1 MTSTNL
7 IVSAEAAIAPSDHPD
22 IRVLRRV
29 IPIEAF
35 PLAPRGDGPI
45 RRIGI
50 LDTETTGTDP
60 LVDEIIDLAIVMLE
74 VNATGEIV
82 GIASQGEALRDPRM
96 PIPPAITRLTGISDA
111 DVAGKTIDLD
121 RLEQR
126 LRSAD
131 VLIAHNA
138 RFDIAFVEAL
148 LPGIAGAAWACSAN
162 DVDWSDLAFDGAKL
176 GHLLMQ
182 AGWFNTAHRAMADV
196 VSLIHLLAHRLPGG
210 HTVLGTLLDRAAQP
224 TIRIEA
230 TGAPFDRR
238 GVLKAH
244 GYRWDAH
251 ARVWWNEIAEDDLDD
266 KTAWLS
272 LEVTPWGPSP
282 RTQRLTWHQRHR

>member
-7 IVSAEAAIAPSDHPD
+7 NISAEATRAPSDHPD

-29 IPIEAF
+29 MPIGAL

-45 RRIGI
+45 RRICVV
-50 LDTETTGTDP
+50 DTETTGTDP
-60 LVDEIIDLAIVMLE
+60 LVDEIVDLAIVMLE
-74 VNATGEIV
+74 VDAIGEIV
-82 GIASQGEALRDPRM
+82 GIASQGEALRDPGM
-96 PIPPAITRLTGISDA
+96 PIPPHITRLTGIGDA

-121 RLEQR
+121 RLERR

-162 DVDWSDLAFDGAKL
+162 DVDWTEAGFDGAKL

-224 TIRIEA
+224 TVRIEA

-238 GVLKAH
+238 GVLKAR
-244 GYRWDAH
+244 GYRWDA
-251 ARVWWNEIAEDDLDD
+251 RGKVWWIEVAEDDLDEE
-266 KTAWLS
+266 TAWLRR
-272 LEVTPWGPSP
+272 EVTPWGPSP
-282 RTQRLTWHQRHR
+282 RTQRVTWHQRHR

>member
-1 MTSTNL
+1 MTPTNL
-7 IVSAEAAIAPSDHPD
+7 VAPAGATRAACDNPD

-29 IPIEAF
+29 LPLDAI
-35 PLAPRGDGPI
+35 PLAPRGDEPI
-45 RRIGI
+45 RRICV

-74 VNATGEIV
+74 VDATGEIV
-82 GIASQGEALRDPRM
+82 GIASQGEALRDPGM
-96 PIPPAITRLTGISDA
+96 PIPPVITRLTRIGDA

-121 RLEQR
+121 RLERR
-126 LRSAD
+126 LHSAD

-138 RFDIAFVEAL
+138 KFDIAFIEAL
-148 LPGIAGAAWACSAN
+148 VPGIAGAAWACSAN
-162 DVDWSDLAFDGAKL
+162 DVDWTEAGFDGAKL

-210 HTVLGTLLDRAAQP
+210 HTVLSMLLDRAAQP

-238 GVLKAH
+238 GVLKAR

-251 ARVWWNEIAEDDLDD
+251 ARVWWTEIAEDDLDEE
-266 KTAWLS
+266 TAWLRR
-272 LEVTPWGPSP
+272 EVTPWGPSP
-282 RTQRLTWHQRHR
+282 RTQRVTWHQRHR

>member
-7 IVSAEAAIAPSDHPD
+7 IVSAEAGRAPSDYPD

-29 IPIEAF
+29 LSLDAI
-35 PLAPRGDGPI
+35 PLAPCGDGPI
-45 RRIGI
+45 RRICV
-50 LDTETTGTDP
+50 LDTETTGTVS
-60 LVDEIIDLAIVMLE
+60 LVDEIIDFAIVMLE
-74 VNATGEIV
+74 VDATGEIV
-82 GIASQGEALRDPRM
+82 GIASQGQALRDPGM
-96 PIPPAITRLTGISDA
+96 PIPPHITRLTGIGDA

-121 RLEQR
+121 RLERR

-138 RFDIAFVEAL
+138 KFDIAFVEAL
-148 LPGIAGAAWACSAN
+148 LPGTAGAAWACSAN
-162 DVDWSDLAFDGAKL
+162 DVDWCDLAFDGAKL

-196 VSLIHLLAHRLPGG
+196 VSLIHLRAHLLLGG
-210 HTVLGTLLDRAAQP
+210 RTVLGMLLDRAAQP

-238 GVLKAH
+238 GVLKAR

-251 ARVWWNEIAEDDLDD
+251 ARVWWTEIAETDLDEE
-266 KTAWLS
+266 TAWLRR
-272 LEVTPWGPSP
+272 EVTPWGPSP
-282 RTQRLTWHQRHR
+282 RTQRVTWHQRHR